1 MELFFKEDTLK
12 YKFYHMSSAIKFIP
26 YGVIVDEFQH
36 RIYENP
42 TMSKDERKQ
51 IFRELEKK
59 YLPHRDYRDIDIL
72 EKGCYWFKQGH
83 IFKNP
88 FYYIDYVLA
97 QVCAFQF
104 LQKSNENF
112 EQAWQDYINICKV
125 GGTKSFL
132 EIVNIGN
139 LNSPFEDKTIK
150 NIGENI
156 NNLLVNIKD
165 SEL

>member
-1 MELFFKEDTLK
+1 MQ
-12 YKFYHMSSAIKFIP
+12 S
-26 YGVIVDEFQH
+26 
-36 RIYENP
+36 
-42 TMSKDERKQ
+42 
-51 IFRELEKK
+51 
-59 YLPHRDYRDIDIL
+59 
-72 EKGCYWFKQGH
+72 
-83 IFKNP
+83 
-88 FYYIDYVLA
+88 
-97 QVCAFQF
+97 
-104 LQKSNENF
+104 
-112 EQAWQDYINICKV
+112 